1 MPTIA
6 ELIKAATK
14 TEYEVSGA
22 KVTIE
27 RRPRAEAGIKSTA
40 VAVDKKA
47 GRDEYFRLRDCV
59 WKTLRFVLKEYEDFQ
74 RYLKKEL
81 KGPQSHTRL
90 YRKMVAHKAIE
101 NTTTLKMLYRLIEF
115 TRIGTKVDGAAET
128 EDFFN
133 KFFTGK
139 IEFKNAYWTY
149 WNKKHNKTKTAEKP
163 AVKVATT
170 KVETSSDKKPYH
182 CPNCNTFVSRKT
194 NYCSR
199 CKTTVSPR

>member
-14 TEYEVSGA
+14 TEYEVGGA
-22 KVTIE
+22 KVTVE
-27 RRPRAEAGIKSTA
+27 RRPRAEAGIKSTT

-59 WKTLRFVLKEYEDFQ
+59 WKTLRSVLKEYEDFQ
-74 RYLKKEL
+74 RYLKGMRNHRDTSK
-81 KGPQSHTRL
+81 L
-90 YRKMVAHKAIE
+90 YRRMIARQAIQ
-101 NTTTLKMLYRLIEF
+101 NTITLKMLYRLIEF
-115 TRIGTKVDGAAET
+115 TRRGAKVDGAAET

-149 WNKKHNKTKTAEKP
+149 WNKKHNKAKTAEEP
-163 AVKVATT
+163 VVKVATT
-170 KVETSSDKKPYH
+170 KVAVGSDKKPYH
-182 CPNCNTFVSRKT
+182 CPKCNTFVSRKT

>member
-6 ELIKAATK
+6 ELIKVATK

-27 RRPRAEAGIKSTA
+27 RRPRTEAGIKPTA
-40 VAVDKKA
+40 VAVDKR
-47 GRDEYFRLRDCV
+47 GRDEYFRMRDYV
-59 WKTLRFVLKEYEDFQ
+59 WKHLRAKLKELEDFQ
-74 RYLKKEL
+74 RYLKSMRGKNGS
-81 KGPQSHTRL
+81 KL
-90 YRKMVAHKAIE
+90 YRKMIAKSYAE
-101 NTTTLKMLYRLIEF
+101 NTIVLKMFYRLIEF
-115 TRIGTKVDGAAET
+115 TRCGTKVEGAERT
-128 EDFFN
+128 EKFFN
-133 KFFTGK
+133 EFFSGK

-163 AVKVATT
+163 VVKVE
-170 KVETSSDKKPYH
+170 VSSDKKPYH

>member
-6 ELIKAATK
+6 ELIKSATK
-14 TEYEVSGA
+14 HEYDVGGA

-59 WKTLRFVLKEYEDFQ
+59 WKTLRSVLKEYEDFQ

-81 KGPQSHTRL
+81 KSPQNHTRL
-90 YRKMVAHKAIE
+90 YRKMIAHQAIQ
-101 NTTTLKMLYRLIEF
+101 NTITLKMLYRLIEF
-115 TRIGTKVDGAAET
+115 TRRGTKVDGAAET

-149 WNKKHNKTKTAEKP
+149 WNKKHNKAKTAEKP
-163 AVKVATT
+163 VVKVTTT
-170 KVETSSDKKPYH
+170 KVAVGSDKKPYH
-182 CPNCNTFVSRKT
+182 CPKCNTFVSRKT

>member
-6 ELIKAATK
+6 ELIKSATK
-14 TEYEVSGA
+14 TEYEVNGA

-27 RRPRAEAGIKSTA
+27 RRPRAEAGVKSTET
-40 VAVDKKA
+40 VDKR

-59 WKTLRFVLKEYEDFQ
+59 WKTLRSVLKEYESFQ
-74 RYLKKEL
+74 RYLKEMRNHRDSSK
-81 KGPQSHTRL
+81 L
-90 YRKMVAHKAIE
+90 YRRMIARQAIQ
-101 NTTTLKMLYRLIEF
+101 NTVTLKLLYRLIEF
-115 TRIGTKVDGAAET
+115 TKKGTVVDGAEET
-128 EDFFN
+128 ERFFN
-133 KFFTGK
+133 EFFSGK

-163 AVKVATT
+163 VV
-170 KVETSSDKKPYH
+170 KVETTRVSAGSDKKPYH
-182 CPNCNTFVSRKT
+182 CPKCNQFVSRKT